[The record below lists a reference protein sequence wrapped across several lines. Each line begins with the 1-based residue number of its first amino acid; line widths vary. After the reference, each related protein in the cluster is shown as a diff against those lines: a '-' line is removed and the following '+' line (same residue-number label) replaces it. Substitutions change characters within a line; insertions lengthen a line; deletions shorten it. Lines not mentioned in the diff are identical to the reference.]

1 MIGLISFIKT
11 PAGLIAGAAMIS
23 LASFSFGVVKGWNAS
38 NADHWKQQVSEL
50 QRAAVQKEAILKAD
64 AERAEADRSEIAR
77 LQATVES
84 IAHESRLATGSCQLS
99 PLERERLQQ
108 LAAGNR

>member
-1 MIGLISFIKT
+1 MPFIFSLLTGALGKYLLIGV
-11 PAGLIAGAAMIS
+11 AA
-23 LASFSFGVVKGWNAS
+23 LAFMTWIRHDAAAPYKREVVALR
-38 NADHWKQQVSEL
+38 E
-50 QRAAVQKEAILKAD
+50 AAARKEAIIKAD
-64 AERAEADRSEIAR
+64 AARAEADSSEIAR

-99 PLERERLQQ
+99 PVERDRLQQ

>member
-1 MIGLISFIKT
+1 M
-11 PAGLIAGAAMIS
+11 IAGFLPLLFNPQAWIAVG
-23 LASFSFGVVKGWNAS
+23 LALFIGFSGGVVKGWNAS